1 MLGNTPFLD
10 STHLFRVL
18 EMLFYPISY
27 CLIEGP
33 VIMNDQNNI
42 YEYITFP
49 VNILLLLLCNV
60 SLDPDVK
67 PLANV
72 FYTSSQQLIKRGR

>member
-42 YEYITFP
+42 LWIYNAYSKYI
-49 VNILLLLLCNV
+49 I
-60 SLDPDVK
+60 
-67 PLANV
+67 
-72 FYTSSQQLIKRGR
+72 IIIM